1 MSVEPA
7 TVNVDE
13 DRSVEAL
20 PDRQV
25 DGPGHSWCERHGG
38 DLAALA
44 QHGQRPMTTF
54 QAEGFDVG
62 ADPFGHAQTVQRQ
75 QRLQP
80 MGPRRYDRSNRRTT
94 RPCRSASS

>member
-1 MSVEPA
+1 MPARRAIRRTDPSGRMSVEPA

-62 ADPFGHAQTVQRQ
+62 ADRFGHPQPVQRQ
-75 QRLQP
+75 QRDEGVVP
-80 MGPRRYDRSNRRTT
+80 WR
-94 RPCRSASS
+94 